1 MSSIYQNAPKVFM
14 GLALCYNLILS
25 SNKLYFDN
33 ATILLNH
40 ITKIHKIIEHKN
52 AEATLQ

>member
-14 GLALCYNLILS
+14 GLALCYNLILN

-33 ATILLNH
+33 AMILLNH

>member
-1 MSSIYQNAPKVFM
+1 M

-33 ATILLNH
+33 AMILLNH
-40 ITKIHKIIEHKN
+40 ITKIHKIIEHVKN
-52 AEATLQ
+52 TKGKSGGGKESKRRLHA